1 MTQKHNYEELKRYI
15 RSLENEITE
24 YKKTESEQ
32 QEREEKYQ
40 RLIED
45 APIGIATVSYSG
57 AFESVNPFFCNLLG
71 YTQKELLQLSIKEIT
86 HPDDM
91 EMENLKIKE
100 MIEKNLFSVKFE
112 KRYIKKNGEPIWAE
126 LVTSSLRNQKSEASF
141 GLGMVVDI
149 TQRKQA
155 ERQREKLISELQ
167 NALSEIKT
175 LKGILPICSYCKKI
189 RDDKGYWNQIESYI
203 HEHSEAEFSHSICQ
217 ECAKKY
223 YPDMDLYDE
232 GKSQR

>member
-1 MTQKHNYEELKRYI
+1 MAQKNNYEELKRYI
-15 RSLENEITE
+15 RDLENEITE
-24 YKKTESEQ
+24 CKKAGSEQ
-32 QEREEKYQ
+32 QQREDKYQ

-45 APIGIATVSYSG
+45 APIGIATVSSSG
-57 AFESVNPFFCNLLG
+57 AIESVNPFFCTLLG

-86 HPDDM
+86 HPDDL

-100 MIEKNLFSVKFE
+100 MLKNNLSRVQFE
-112 KRYIKKNGEPIWAE
+112 KRYIKKNGELIWAE
-126 LVTSSLRNQKSEASF
+126 LVTSSLRNQKAEVSF

-149 TQRKQA
+149 TERKQA

-189 RDDKGYWNQIESYI
+189 RDDKGYWNQIESYVRD
-203 HEHSEAEFSHSICQ
+203 HSETEFSHGICQ
-217 ECAKKY
+217 ECAEKH
-223 YPDMDLYDE
+223 YPDMDLFDD
-232 GKSQR
+232 